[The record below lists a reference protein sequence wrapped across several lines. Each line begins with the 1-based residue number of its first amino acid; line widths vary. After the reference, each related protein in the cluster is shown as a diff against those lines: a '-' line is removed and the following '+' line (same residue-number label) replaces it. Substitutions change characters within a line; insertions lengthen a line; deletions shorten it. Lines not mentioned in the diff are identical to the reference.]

1 MKKYIPLVLSIFILG
16 QFTAK
21 AQFSALINQNAYA
34 TQKMESYI
42 EFMFLID
49 GKTTQYHPNEKGR
62 YVSEIEIKV
71 DIADKTNDSIV
82 QRLHYILL
90 SDEFEDTLR
99 TNKAYFSDIKN
110 VKVPCGDYY
119 LYYTLIDI
127 YQKDTINY
135 IDFVSVQFDDT
146 KVSMS
151 KISLWRTMDK
161 SGEHGFF
168 LKYGYGVTPLFQQY
182 APQSVYALPFTVEI
196 YNTEKIVG
204 KGEKLIIKSSITPA
218 EVYRTA
224 KQENIVYKDVISNSA
239 LLFMHQF
246 NIFHLA
252 SGNYYLV
259 VEVLDKD
266 SVLLQQE
273 SVFFQRS
280 NPSVK
285 LDLKNYDDVV
295 IEKTFVEEMTDLKQL
310 QEDVASLYP
319 IGSRQEQEFFL
330 QRMKK
335 VPLDQLQRYF
345 YSFWMK
351 RNPSDPEGAWNEY
364 KEKLAY
370 VQAHY
375 GSTVI
380 KGYRTDRGRV
390 YLRYGAP
397 THVTSE
403 PFDPASYPYEI
414 WHYYVI
420 DKQTNVKFI
429 FYNRDLISNN
439 YELLHSD
446 LIGETQDPAWQVKLV
461 RRINPIYN
469 PDITTPEEYWGGN
482 ARDQYRYNE

>member
-1 MKKYIPLVLSIFILG
+1 MRKKIVLTIILI
-16 QFTAK
+16 QSLILSAN
-21 AQFSALINQNAYA
+21 AQFSALISKNAYC
-34 TQKMESYI
+34 TQKMESYV

-49 GKTTQYHPNEKGR
+49 GKTTQYAPNEKGHF
-62 YVSEIEIKV
+62 VSEVEIKV
-71 DIADKTNDSIV
+71 DIVDKTNDSV
-82 QRLHYILL
+82 MQRLHYVLM
-90 SDEFEDTLR
+90 SDEFDDSIPA
-99 TNKAYFSDIKN
+99 NKAYFSDIQN
-110 VKVPCGDYY
+110 VKVPNGEYY
-119 LYYTLIDI
+119 LYYTLVDLHK
-127 YQKDTINY
+127 KDTINY
-135 IDFVSVQFDDT
+135 IDFVSLQFDDT
-146 KVSMS
+146 KVNMS
-151 KISLWRTMDK
+151 KISLWRTLDR
-161 SGEHGFF
+161 SGELGFF
-168 LKYGYGVTPLFQQY
+168 SKYGYGVTPLFQQY
-182 APQSVYALPFTVEI
+182 APQSVYALPFTVEL

-204 KGEKLIIKSSITPA
+204 KGKNLIIKSYITPA
-218 EVYRTA
+218 ESYRA
-224 KQENIVYKDVISNSA
+224 PKPENIVYKNVVTA
-239 LLFMHQF
+239 PATLFMHQF
-246 NIFHLA
+246 NIFQLA

-259 VEVLDKD
+259 VDVMNED
-266 SVLLQQE
+266 SVLLQSE
-273 SVFFQRS
+273 STFFQRS

-330 QRMKK
+330 QRMKQ

-351 RNPSDPEGAWNEY
+351 RNPNDPQGAWNEY

-370 VQAHY
+370 VQSHY

-390 YLRYGAP
+390 YLRYGSP
-397 THVTSE
+397 NNITSE

-420 DKQTNVKFI
+420 EKQTNVKFI

-461 RRINPIYN
+461 RRINPIYD
-469 PDITTPEEYWGGN
+469 PDITTPDEYWGGN